1 MVKHIFLHSTHD
13 VIPFDLSTEML
24 LPDYDD
30 DQTPEDEV
38 PEGECNFGNEI
49 EELAKVWS
57 YPDFQFVAPD
67 LLFHVTC
74 YKQ

>member
-1 MVKHIFLHSTHD
+1 MVKHVFIHTHD
-13 VIPFDLSTEML
+13 LIPFDLSTEML

-30 DQTPEDEV
+30 DQTPEDEEV
-38 PEGECNFGNEI
+38 PEGESTFGNEI

-57 YPDFQFVAPD
+57 YPDFQYVENAD

-74 YKQ
+74 L

>member
-1 MVKHIFLHSTHD
+1 MVKHIFIHSTHD
-13 VIPFDLSTEML
+13 LIPFDLSTEML

-57 YPDFQFVAPD
+57 YPDM
-67 LLFHVTC
+67 
-74 YKQ
+74 